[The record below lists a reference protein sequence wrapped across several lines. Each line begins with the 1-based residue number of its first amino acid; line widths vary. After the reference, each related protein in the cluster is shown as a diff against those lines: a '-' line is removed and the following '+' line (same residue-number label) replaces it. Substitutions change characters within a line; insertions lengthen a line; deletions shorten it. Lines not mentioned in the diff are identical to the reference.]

1 MRRMARVYEV
11 DALRCNR
18 CGSPMKV
25 LALITDPQQCRS
37 IRVHLIKTGAAPP
50 GLGASAWISRASQG
64 HPI

>member
-1 MRRMARVYEV
+1 MARVYEV

-37 IRVHLIKTGAAPP
+37 ILVHFIKTGAAPP
-50 GLGASAWISRASQG
+50 GLGASA
-64 HPI
+64 